1 MVLRDNGILD
11 KLKYD
16 VLNPPFPIPVPMV
29 RNNQALILRQ
39 LGIIMIILVVGLSIA
54 IFVFFVELHTR
65 RSGAP
70 KFAKGIE
77 PSELHET
84 RDPEGSQ
91 GQTQVVWM

>member
-1 MVLRDNGILD
+1 
-11 KLKYD
+11 
-16 VLNPPFPIPVPMV
+16 
-29 RNNQALILRQ
+29 
-39 LGIIMIILVVGLSIA
+39 MIILVVGLSIA

-84 RDPEGSQ
+84 SDPEGSQ